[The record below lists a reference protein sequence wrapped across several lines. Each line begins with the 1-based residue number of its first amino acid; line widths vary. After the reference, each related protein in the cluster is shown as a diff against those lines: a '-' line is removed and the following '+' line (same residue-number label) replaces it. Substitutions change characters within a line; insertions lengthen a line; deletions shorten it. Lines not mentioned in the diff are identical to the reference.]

1 MTKFEMQVR
10 AHIVLSGISYKQ
22 LAKKSGVDQSQ
33 IGKFMSGK
41 RGLTLDTVGK
51 IMDVLECS
59 LSENV
64 KIFSKRPVGRPKKLV
79 FDRNCKEAEPVD
91 IEMHQGADSTRGAH
105 ARSAPSTSDSTP
117 RRARSTG

>member
-1 MTKFEMQVR
+1 MTKFELQIR
-10 AHIVLSGISYKQ
+10 ALITLSGISYKQ
-22 LAKKSGVDQSQ
+22 LSKESGVDQSQ

-51 IMDVLECS
+51 IMDVLGCS
-59 LSENV
+59 LSPNV

-79 FDRNCKEAEPVD
+79 FDRICMEAEPLD
-91 IEMHQGADSTRGAH
+91 IEVHQGADSTRGAH
-105 ARSAPSTSDSTP
+105 TRSAPSTSDSIP